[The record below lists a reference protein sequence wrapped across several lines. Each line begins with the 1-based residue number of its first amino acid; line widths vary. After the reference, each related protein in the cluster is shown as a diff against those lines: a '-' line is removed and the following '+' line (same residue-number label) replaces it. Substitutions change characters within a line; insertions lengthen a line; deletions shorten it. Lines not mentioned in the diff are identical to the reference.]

1 MPSFDIVSEVDLQ
14 EVRNGVDQAVREL
27 RNRFDFR
34 NVDAG
39 IALEEETILIHA
51 PEDFQ
56 IAQLEDILRDKMA
69 GRGLDSRCMEA
80 GTIEGAGKVRRQ
92 RFALRQGIDR
102 DTAKKLT
109 KLTKDSKRK
118 VQAQV
123 NGDKVRVTGKKRDD
137 LQAIMAAVREADM
150 ETPFQF
156 NNFRD

>member
-1 MPSFDIVSEVDLQ
+1 MPSFDIVSEVDMQ
-14 EVRNGVDQAVREL
+14 EVRNGVDQAQREL

-39 IALEEETILIHA
+39 FELSENGILTHA

-56 IAQLEDILRDKMA
+56 LGQLEDILRDKLA
-69 GRGLDSRCMEA
+69 GRGLDGRCLDKQES
-80 GTIEGAGKVRRQ
+80 EGAGKVRRQ
-92 RFALRQGIDR
+92 LYKLREGIDR

-109 KLTKDSKRK
+109 KLVKDMKNK

-123 NGDKVRVTGKKRDD
+123 NGEKLRITGKKRDD
-137 LQAIMAAVREADM
+137 LQAVMAAVREGDFD
-150 ETPFQF
+150 TPFQF

>member
-1 MPSFDIVSEVDLQ
+1 MPSFDIVSEVDMQ

-34 NVDAG
+34 GVDSG
-39 IALEEETILIHA
+39 FELEEETILIHA

-56 IAQLEDILRDKMA
+56 IAQLEDILRDKLA
-69 GRGLDSRCMEA
+69 GRGIDGRSLDPGE
-80 GTIEGAGKVRRQ
+80 IEGAGKVRRQ

-109 KLTKDSKRK
+109 KLAKDSKLK

-137 LQAIMAAVREADM
+137 LQSIMAAVRESDL

>member
-1 MPSFDIVSEVDLQ
+1 MPSFDIVSEIDLQ
-14 EVRNGVDQAVREL
+14 EVRNAVDQAVREL
-27 RNRFDFR
+27 GNRFDFR

-39 IALEEETILIHA
+39 FGLTEAGIQVHA

-56 IAQLEDILRDKMA
+56 ISQLEDILRDKLA
-69 GRGLDSRCMEA
+69 GRGIDGRALEP
-80 GTIEGAGKVRRQ
+80 GQIEGAGKVRRLTYT
-92 RFALRQGIDR
+92 LRQGIDR

-109 KLTKDSKRK
+109 RLAKDSKLK

-137 LQAIMAAVREADM
+137 LQAIMASVKEADL
-150 ETPFQF
+150 EVPFQF

>member
-1 MPSFDIVSEVDLQ
+1 MPSFDIVSEVDMQ
-14 EVRNGVDQAVREL
+14 EIRNGVDQAVREL

-39 IALEEETILIHA
+39 FELLETGVQIHA

-56 IAQLEDILRDKMA
+56 IAQLEDILRDKLA
-69 GRGLDSRCMEA
+69 GRGVDGRALDPGE
-80 GTIEGAGKVRRQ
+80 IEGAGKVRRQ
-92 RFALRQGIDR
+92 AFGLRQGIDR
-102 DTAKKLT
+102 DTAKKIT
-109 KLTKDSKRK
+109 KLTKESKLK

-137 LQAIMAAVREADM
+137 LQAVMAAVKEADY
-150 ETPFQF
+150 ETPLQF

>member
-137 LQAIMAAVREADM
+137 LQAIMAAVREAELD
-150 ETPFQF
+150 TPFQF

>member
-1 MPSFDIVSEVDLQ
+1 MPSFDIVSEVDIQ

-39 IALEEETILIHA
+39 IELEEETILIHA

-69 GRGLDSRCMEA
+69 GRGLDGRCMEA

-92 RFALRQGIDR
+92 RFTLRQGIDR

-118 VQAQV
+118 VQSQV